1 MISIGTYVGQGGSS
15 LHGGCGTNIVRA
27 ESAGHIY
34 DRCDKITGLLLIWEQ
49 KLKYSNPKIE
59 LLNQFFIKKDWD
71 VKTYLLY
78 R

>member
-1 MISIGTYVGQGGSS
+1 MGSYTGHFGAS
-15 LHGGCGTNIVRA
+15 LHGGCGTSIV
-27 ESAGHIY
+27 SAVNNGHIH